1 MRKRRRDTLG
11 LVALRKRTGKEPT
24 FECGNCNC
32 KRYSPCTC
40 KKKEKK

>member
-1 MRKRRRDTLG
+1 MRKRRDALG
-11 LVALRKRTGKEPT
+11 LVRLRKRTSKEPT
-24 FECGNCNC
+24 FDCGNCGC